1 MVIESQIQLAIEALV
16 SGEENS
22 LRKAAIKY
30 GVSKS
35 TLHDRMIGKHEAAL
49 GCGTA
54 LSATTETLLVSLITK
69 MSDIG
74 FSLNRNELRLF

>member
-16 SGEENS
+16 SGEEKS
-22 LRKAAIKY
+22 VRKAATKY

-35 TLHDRMIGKHEAAL
+35 TLHDRMLGKHEAAV

-54 LSATTETLLVSLITK
+54 LSATTETLIVSLLLK
-69 MSDIG
+69 MSDI
-74 FSLNRNELRLF
+74 SYLIQ